1 MREMRNLI
9 CEVRMDFLIELLKVI
24 LLGIVEG
31 ITEWL
36 PVSSTGHMILVEE
49 LVSLRLSDEFMEMF
63 RVVVQLGAV
72 LAVVVLYFRKLF
84 PFTKDKSPAE
94 RKSCFR
100 LWGMILIACVP
111 AAVIGVLFDDWL
123 DAHLY
128 NYVTVAV
135 TLIVYGIAFILI
147 EKRNK
152 NRRAVIETVDEIDA
166 KSAVKIGLFQVLS
179 LIPGTSRSGSTILG
193 GMLCGVSRPAGAEFS
208 FFLAIPVMLGAS
220 FLKLLKFG
228 FDFSLW
234 EIIILAAGTLV
245 AFITSLIAIRFLVS
259 FVRRHSFAVFGYYRI
274 VLGVLVLGYFLI
286 KNGVFA

>member
-1 MREMRNLI
+1 
-9 CEVRMDFLIELLKVI
+9 MDFLIELLKII
-24 LLGIVEG
+24 LIGIVEG

-49 LVSLRLSDEFMEMF
+49 LLSLRLSEDFMEMF

-72 LAVVVLYFRKLF
+72 LAVVVLYFHKLF
-84 PFTKDKSPAE
+84 PFSPKKSPAE

-111 AAVIGVLFDDWL
+111 AAVIGILLDDWL

-128 NYVTVAV
+128 NYITVAV
-135 TLIVYGIAFILI
+135 TLIVYGIAFIRI

-152 NRRAVIETVDEIDA
+152 SRRAAIETVDEIDVGT
-166 KSAVKIGLFQVLS
+166 AVKIGLFQVLS
-179 LIPGTSRSGSTILG
+179 LIPGTSRSGSTMLG

-208 FFLAIPVMLGAS
+208 FFLAIPVMAGAS

-228 FDFSLW
+228 FDFTMW

-274 VLGVLVLGYFLI
+274 VLGLLVLGYFLI

>member
-1 MREMRNLI
+1 
-9 CEVRMDFLIELLKVI
+9 MDFLIELLKVI

-72 LAVVVLYFRKLF
+72 LAVGVLYVRKLV

-111 AAVIGVLFDDWL
+111 AAVIGVLLDDWL

-147 EKRNK
+147 ERRNK
-152 NRRAVIETVDEIDA
+152 NRRAVIETVDEIDWKA
-166 KSAVKIGLFQVLS
+166 ALKIGAFQVLA

-228 FDFSLW
+228 FAFTAA
-234 EIIILAAGTLV
+234 EIVILIAGTLV
-245 AFITSLIAIRFLVS
+245 AFITSLVAIRFLVS

-274 VLGVLVLGYFLI
+274 VLGILVLGYFLI
-286 KNGVFA
+286 KNGVFAYFI

>member
-1 MREMRNLI
+1 
-9 CEVRMDFLIELLKVI
+9 MDFLIELLKVI

-49 LVSLRLSDEFMEMF
+49 LISLRLSDEFMEMF

-152 NRRAVIETVDEIDA
+152 NRTAAIATVDEIDA

-228 FDFSLW
+228 FAFSMW

-245 AFITSLIAIRFLVS
+245 AFITSLVAIRFLVS

-274 VLGVLVLGYFLI
+274 VLGILVLGYFLV

>member
-1 MREMRNLI
+1 
-9 CEVRMDFLIELLKVI
+9 MDFLIELLKVI

-111 AAVIGVLFDDWL
+111 AAVIGVLLDDWL

-128 NYVTVAV
+128 NYITVAV

-147 EKRNK
+147 ERRNK

-166 KSAVKIGLFQVLS
+166 VTALKIGLFQVLS

-228 FDFSLW
+228 FAFSMW

-245 AFITSLIAIRFLVS
+245 AFITSLVAIRFLVS

>member
-1 MREMRNLI
+1 
-9 CEVRMDFLIELLKVI
+9 MDFLIELLKII
-24 LLGIVEG
+24 LIGIVEG

-49 LVSLRLSDEFMEMF
+49 LLSLRLSEDFMEMF

-72 LAVVVLYFRKLF
+72 LAVVVLYFHKLF
-84 PFTKDKSPAE
+84 PFSPKKSPAE

-111 AAVIGVLFDDWL
+111 AAVIGILLDDWL

-128 NYVTVAV
+128 NYITVAV
-135 TLIVYGIAFILI
+135 TLIVYGIAFIRI

-152 NRRAVIETVDEIDA
+152 SRRAAIETVDEIDVGT
-166 KSAVKIGLFQVLS
+166 AVKIGLFQVLS

-228 FDFSLW
+228 FDFTMW

-274 VLGVLVLGYFLI
+274 VLGLLVLGYFLI

>member
-1 MREMRNLI
+1 ME
-9 CEVRMDFLIELLKVI
+9 FLIELLKVI

-49 LVSLRLSDEFMEMF
+49 LVTMKASEAFMEMF

-72 LAVVVLYFRKLF
+72 MAVVVLYFRKLF
-84 PFTKDKSPAE
+84 PFTRDKSKAE
-94 RKSCFR
+94 VKSCFR

-111 AAVIGVLFDDWL
+111 AAVIGILLDDWL

-135 TLIVYGIAFILI
+135 TLIVYGIAFIVI

-152 NRRAVIETVDEIDA
+152 NRTAAIATVEEIDWKA
-166 KSAVKIGLFQVLS
+166 ALKIGAFQVLA

-228 FDFSLW
+228 FAFTTA
-234 EIIILAAGTLV
+234 EIVILIAGTLV

-286 KNGVFA
+286 KNGVIA

>member
-1 MREMRNLI
+1 
-9 CEVRMDFLIELLKVI
+9 MDFLIELLKVI

-111 AAVIGVLFDDWL
+111 AAVIGVLLDDWL

-128 NYVTVAV
+128 NYITVAV
-135 TLIVYGIAFILI
+135 TLIVYGIAFIVI
-147 EKRNK
+147 EKRNAG
-152 NRRAVIETVDEIDA
+152 RTAAIGTVDEIDA
-166 KSAVKIGLFQVLS
+166 GTALKIGLFQVLS

-228 FDFSLW
+228 FAFSMW

-245 AFITSLIAIRFLVS
+245 AFITSLVAIRFLVS

>member
-1 MREMRNLI
+1 
-9 CEVRMDFLIELLKVI
+9 MDFLIELLKII
-24 LLGIVEG
+24 LIGIVEG

-49 LVSLRLSDEFMEMF
+49 LLSLRLSEDFMEMF
-63 RVVVQLGAV
+63 RVVVQWGAV
-72 LAVVVLYFRKLF
+72 LAVVVLYFHKLF
-84 PFTKDKSPAE
+84 PFSPKKSPAE

-111 AAVIGVLFDDWL
+111 AAVIGILLDDWL

-128 NYVTVAV
+128 NYITVAV
-135 TLIVYGIAFILI
+135 TLIVYGIAFIRI

-152 NRRAVIETVDEIDA
+152 SRRAAIETVDEIDVGT
-166 KSAVKIGLFQVLS
+166 AVKIGLFQVLS

-208 FFLAIPVMLGAS
+208 FFLAIPVMAGAS

-228 FDFSLW
+228 FDFTMW

-274 VLGVLVLGYFLI
+274 VLGILVLGYFLI

>member
-1 MREMRNLI
+1 
-9 CEVRMDFLIELLKVI
+9 MDFLIELLKII
-24 LLGIVEG
+24 LIGIVEG

-49 LVSLRLSDEFMEMF
+49 LLSLRLSEDFMEMF

-72 LAVVVLYFRKLF
+72 LAVVVLYFHKLF
-84 PFTKDKSPAE
+84 PFSPKKSPAE
-94 RKSCFR
+94 RTSCFR

-111 AAVIGVLFDDWL
+111 AAVIGILLDDWL

-128 NYVTVAV
+128 NYITVAV
-135 TLIVYGIAFILI
+135 TLIVYGIAFIRI
-147 EKRNK
+147 EKRNQ

-166 KSAVKIGLFQVLS
+166 KTALKIGLFQVLS

-234 EIIILAAGTLV
+234 EIIILASGTLV

-274 VLGVLVLGYFLI
+274 VLGILVLGYFLV

>member
-1 MREMRNLI
+1 
-9 CEVRMDFLIELLKVI
+9 MDFLIELLKVI

-111 AAVIGVLFDDWL
+111 AAVIGVLLDDWL

-128 NYVTVAV
+128 NYITVAV

-152 NRRAVIETVDEIDA
+152 NRRAAIGTVEEIDA
-166 KSAVKIGLFQVLS
+166 VTALKIGLFQVLS

-228 FDFSLW
+228 FAFSMW

-245 AFITSLIAIRFLVS
+245 AFITSLVAIRFLVS

>member
-1 MREMRNLI
+1 
-9 CEVRMDFLIELLKVI
+9 MDFLIELLKVI

-111 AAVIGVLFDDWL
+111 AAVIGVLLDDWL

-128 NYVTVAV
+128 NYITVAV

-152 NRRAVIETVDEIDA
+152 NRRAAIGTVDEIDA
-166 KSAVKIGLFQVLS
+166 GTALKIGLFQVLS

-228 FDFSLW
+228 FAFSMW

-245 AFITSLIAIRFLVS
+245 AFITSLVAIRFLVS

>member
-1 MREMRNLI
+1 
-9 CEVRMDFLIELLKVI
+9 MDFLIELLKII
-24 LLGIVEG
+24 LIGIVEG

-49 LVSLRLSDEFMEMF
+49 LLSLRLSEDFMEMF

-72 LAVVVLYFRKLF
+72 LAVVVLYFHKLF
-84 PFTKDKSPAE
+84 PFSPKKSPAE

-111 AAVIGVLFDDWL
+111 AAVIGILLDDWL

-128 NYVTVAV
+128 NYITVAV
-135 TLIVYGIAFILI
+135 TLIVYGIAFIRI

-152 NRRAVIETVDEIDA
+152 SRRAAIETVDEIDVGT
-166 KSAVKIGLFQVLS
+166 AVKIGLFQVLS

-208 FFLAIPVMLGAS
+208 FFLAIPVMAGAS

-228 FDFSLW
+228 FDFTMW

-245 AFITSLIAIRFLVS
+245 AFITSLVAIRFLVS

-274 VLGVLVLGYFLI
+274 VLGILVLGYFLV

>member
-1 MREMRNLI
+1 
-9 CEVRMDFLIELLKVI
+9 MDFLIELLKII
-24 LLGIVEG
+24 LIGIVEG

-49 LVSLRLSDEFMEMF
+49 LLSLRLSEDFMEMF

-72 LAVVVLYFRKLF
+72 LAVVVLYFHKLF
-84 PFTKDKSPAE
+84 PFSPKKSPAE

-111 AAVIGVLFDDWL
+111 AAVIGILLDDWL

-128 NYVTVAV
+128 NYITVAV
-135 TLIVYGIAFILI
+135 TLIVYGIAFIRI

-152 NRRAVIETVDEIDA
+152 SRRAAIETVDEIDVGT
-166 KSAVKIGLFQVLS
+166 AVKIGLFQVLS
-179 LIPGTSRSGSTILG
+179 LIPGTSRSGPTILG

-228 FDFSLW
+228 FDFTMW

-274 VLGVLVLGYFLI
+274 VLGLLVLGYFLI

>member
-1 MREMRNLI
+1 
-9 CEVRMDFLIELLKVI
+9 MDFLIELLKVI

-111 AAVIGVLFDDWL
+111 AAVIGVLLDDWL

-147 EKRNK
+147 EKRNAG
-152 NRRAVIETVDEIDA
+152 RTAAIGTVEEIDA

-228 FDFSLW
+228 FAFSMW

-245 AFITSLIAIRFLVS
+245 AFITSLVAIRFLVS

-274 VLGVLVLGYFLI
+274 VLGILVLGYFLV

>member
-1 MREMRNLI
+1 
-9 CEVRMDFLIELLKVI
+9 MDFLIELLKII
-24 LLGIVEG
+24 LIGIVEG

-72 LAVVVLYFRKLF
+72 FAVVVLYFRKLF

-111 AAVIGVLFDDWL
+111 AAVIGVLLDDWL

-147 EKRNK
+147 ERRNK
-152 NRRAVIETVDEIDA
+152 NRRAVIETVDEIDW
-166 KSAVKIGLFQVLS
+166 KSALKIGLFQVLS

-228 FDFSLW
+228 FAFSMW

-245 AFITSLIAIRFLVS
+245 AFITSLVAIRFLVS

-274 VLGVLVLGYFLI
+274 VLGILVLGYFLV

>member
-1 MREMRNLI
+1 
-9 CEVRMDFLIELLKVI
+9 MDFLIELLKVI

-111 AAVIGVLFDDWL
+111 AAVIGVLLDDWL

-128 NYVTVAV
+128 NYITVAV

-152 NRRAVIETVDEIDA
+152 NRRAAIGTVDEIDA
-166 KSAVKIGLFQVLS
+166 GTALKIGLFQVLS

-228 FDFSLW
+228 FAFSLW

-245 AFITSLIAIRFLVS
+245 AFITSLVAIRFLVS

>member
-1 MREMRNLI
+1 
-9 CEVRMDFLIELLKVI
+9 MDFLIELLKII
-24 LLGIVEG
+24 LIGIVEG

-49 LVSLRLSDEFMEMF
+49 LVSLRLSEDFMEMF

-72 LAVVVLYFRKLF
+72 LAVVVLYFHKLF
-84 PFTKDKSPAE
+84 PFSPKKSPAE

-111 AAVIGVLFDDWL
+111 AAVIGILLDDWL

-128 NYVTVAV
+128 NYITVAV
-135 TLIVYGIAFILI
+135 TLIVYGIAFIRI

-152 NRRAVIETVDEIDA
+152 SRRAAIETVDEIDVGT
-166 KSAVKIGLFQVLS
+166 AVKIGLFQVLS

-208 FFLAIPVMLGAS
+208 FFLAIPVMAGAS

-228 FDFSLW
+228 FDFTMW

-274 VLGVLVLGYFLI
+274 VLGILVLGYFLV

>member
-1 MREMRNLI
+1 
-9 CEVRMDFLIELLKVI
+9 MDFLIELLKVI

-111 AAVIGVLFDDWL
+111 AAMIGVLLDDWL

-128 NYVTVAV
+128 NYITVAV

-152 NRRAVIETVDEIDA
+152 NRRAAIGTVDEIDA
-166 KSAVKIGLFQVLS
+166 GTALKIGLFQVLS

-228 FDFSLW
+228 FAFSMW

-245 AFITSLIAIRFLVS
+245 AFITSLVAIRFLVS

-274 VLGVLVLGYFLI
+274 VLGVLVLCYFLI
-286 KNGVFA
+286 KNGGFA

>member
-1 MREMRNLI
+1 
-9 CEVRMDFLIELLKVI
+9 MDFLIELLKII
-24 LLGIVEG
+24 LIGIVEG

-49 LVSLRLSDEFMEMF
+49 LLSLRLSEDFMEMF

-72 LAVVVLYFRKLF
+72 LAVVVLYFHKLF
-84 PFTKDKSPAE
+84 PFSPKKSPAE

-111 AAVIGVLFDDWL
+111 AAVIGILLDDWL

-128 NYVTVAV
+128 NYITVAV
-135 TLIVYGIAFILI
+135 TLIVYGIAFIRI

-152 NRRAVIETVDEIDA
+152 NRRASIETVDDIDA
-166 KSAVKIGLFQVLS
+166 GTAVKIGLFQVLS

-228 FDFSLW
+228 FDFTMW
-234 EIIILAAGTLV
+234 EIIILAAGTFV

-274 VLGVLVLGYFLI
+274 VLGILVLGYFLV

>member
-1 MREMRNLI
+1 
-9 CEVRMDFLIELLKVI
+9 MDFLIELLKII
-24 LLGIVEG
+24 LIGIVEG

-49 LVSLRLSDEFMEMF
+49 LVSLRLSEDFMEMF

-72 LAVVVLYFRKLF
+72 LAVVVLYFHKLF
-84 PFTKDKSPAE
+84 PFSPKKSPAE

-111 AAVIGVLFDDWL
+111 AAVIGILLDDWL

-128 NYVTVAV
+128 NYITVAV
-135 TLIVYGIAFILI
+135 TLIVYGIAFIRI

-152 NRRAVIETVDEIDA
+152 SRRAAIETVDEIDVGT
-166 KSAVKIGLFQVLS
+166 AVKIGLFQVLS

-208 FFLAIPVMLGAS
+208 FFLAIPVMAGAS

-228 FDFSLW
+228 FAFSMW

-274 VLGVLVLGYFLI
+274 VLGILVLGYFLI

>member
-1 MREMRNLI
+1 
-9 CEVRMDFLIELLKVI
+9 MDFLIELLKVI

-111 AAVIGVLFDDWL
+111 AAVIGVLLDDWL

-128 NYVTVAV
+128 NYITVAV

-152 NRRAVIETVDEIDA
+152 NRRAAIGTVEEIDA
-166 KSAVKIGLFQVLS
+166 GTALKIGLFQVLS

-228 FDFSLW
+228 FAFSMW

-245 AFITSLIAIRFLVS
+245 AFITSLVAIRFLVS

>member
-1 MREMRNLI
+1 
-9 CEVRMDFLIELLKVI
+9 MDFLIELLKII
-24 LLGIVEG
+24 LIGIVEG

-49 LVSLRLSDEFMEMF
+49 LVSLKLSEDFMEMF

-72 LAVVVLYFRKLF
+72 LAVVVLYFHKLF
-84 PFTKDKSPAE
+84 PFSPKKSPAE

-111 AAVIGVLFDDWL
+111 AAVIGILLDDWL

-128 NYVTVAV
+128 NYITVAV

-152 NRRAVIETVDEIDA
+152 NRRASIETVDEIDA
-166 KSAVKIGLFQVLS
+166 GTAVKIGLFQVLS

-274 VLGVLVLGYFLI
+274 VLGILVLGYFLV

>member
-1 MREMRNLI
+1 
-9 CEVRMDFLIELLKVI
+9 MDFLIELLKII
-24 LLGIVEG
+24 LIGIVEG

-49 LVSLRLSDEFMEMF
+49 MVSLRLSDEFMEMF

-84 PFTKDKSPAE
+84 PLTKDKSPAE

-111 AAVIGVLFDDWL
+111 AAVIGILLDDWL

-128 NYVTVAV
+128 NYITVAV

-147 EKRNK
+147 ERRNK
-152 NRRAVIETVDEIDA
+152 NRRAAIETVDEIDVGT
-166 KSAVKIGLFQVLS
+166 AVKIGLFQVLS

-193 GMLCGVSRPAGAEFS
+193 SMLCGVSRPAGAEFS
-208 FFLAIPVMLGAS
+208 FFLAIPVMAGAS

-228 FDFSLW
+228 FDFTMW

-274 VLGVLVLGYFLI
+274 VLGILVLGYFLI

>member
-1 MREMRNLI
+1 
-9 CEVRMDFLIELLKVI
+9 MDFLIELLKII
-24 LLGIVEG
+24 LIGIVEG

-49 LVSLRLSDEFMEMF
+49 LLSLRLSEDFMEMF

-72 LAVVVLYFRKLF
+72 LAVVVLYFHKLF
-84 PFTKDKSPAE
+84 PFSPKKSPAE

-111 AAVIGVLFDDWL
+111 AAVIGILLDDWL

-128 NYVTVAV
+128 NYITVAV
-135 TLIVYGIAFILI
+135 TLIVYGIAFIRI

-152 NRRAVIETVDEIDA
+152 SRRAAIETVDEIDVGT
-166 KSAVKIGLFQVLS
+166 AVKIGLFQVLS

-208 FFLAIPVMLGAS
+208 FFLAIPVMAGAS

-228 FDFSLW
+228 FAFSMW

-274 VLGVLVLGYFLI
+274 VLGILVLGYFLI

>member
-1 MREMRNLI
+1 
-9 CEVRMDFLIELLKVI
+9 MDFLIELLKVI

-111 AAVIGVLFDDWL
+111 AAVIGVLLDDWL

-128 NYVTVAV
+128 NYITVAV

-152 NRRAVIETVDEIDA
+152 NRRAAIGTVDEIDA
-166 KSAVKIGLFQVLS
+166 GTALKIGLFQVLS

-228 FDFSLW
+228 FAFSMW

-245 AFITSLIAIRFLVS
+245 AFITSLVAIRFLVS

-274 VLGVLVLGYFLI
+274 VLGILVLGYFLI

>member
-1 MREMRNLI
+1 
-9 CEVRMDFLIELLKVI
+9 MDFLIELLKII

-49 LVSLRLSDEFMEMF
+49 LVSLRLSEDFMEMF

-72 LAVVVLYFRKLF
+72 LAVVVLYFHKLF
-84 PFTKDKSPAE
+84 PFSPKKSPAE

-111 AAVIGVLFDDWL
+111 AAVIGILLDDWL

-128 NYVTVAV
+128 NYITVAV
-135 TLIVYGIAFILI
+135 TLIVYGIAFIRI

-152 NRRAVIETVDEIDA
+152 NRRAAIETVDEIDA
-166 KSAVKIGLFQVLS
+166 GTAVKIGLFQVLS

-234 EIIILAAGTLV
+234 EIIILASGTLV

-274 VLGVLVLGYFLI
+274 VLGILVLGYFLV